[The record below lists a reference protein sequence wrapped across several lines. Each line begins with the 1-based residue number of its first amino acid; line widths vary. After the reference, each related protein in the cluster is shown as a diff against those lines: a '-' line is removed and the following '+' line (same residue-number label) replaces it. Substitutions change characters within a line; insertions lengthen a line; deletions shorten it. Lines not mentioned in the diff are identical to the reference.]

1 MKTNTKRIVL
11 LSTLSLAMAAAGC
24 QLIVDFDRTK
34 IDAGAVDA
42 SFDVAKPDNSVP
54 DTGNDVTPQPDSGK
68 DASDGA
74 VSDASDAST
83 SDASDAAADADDGSA
98 DAATE

>member
-54 DTGNDVTPQPDSGK
+54 DTGNDVTQPDSGK

-83 SDASDAAADADDGSA
+83 SDASDAGADADDGSA

>member
-1 MKTNTKRIVL
+1 MNTNTKRIVL
-11 LSTLSLAMAAAGC
+11 LTTLSLTLAAAGC

-42 SFDVAKPDNSVP
+42 SFDIAKPDNVVA
-54 DTGNDVTPQPDSGK
+54 DTGNDVTPQPDSGN

-74 VSDASDAST
+74 VSDANDAAT